1 MFSVYTIDW
10 SIKPTRDQSIEGYFV
25 PLMVDQST
33 ELVLVW
39 EGVEAKVLVYMSNL
53 KLLGSRKLP

>member
-1 MFSVYTIDW
+1 MGGV
-10 SIKPTRDQSIEGYFV
+10 
-25 PLMVDQST
+25 
-33 ELVLVW
+33 ELVSVW